1 MVVHTRQTVSKGARP
16 ERKVRSFFGL
26 QREPEKTS
34 QERRQEWI
42 TNLRAARKA
51 ARAAKPKE
59 FITNVPFWVLVVDDD
74 LFDGL
79 SWGHVFLTPISVGP
93 IIEHAAQSP
102 GFPSVRTFLLPFPT
116 SGTGGM
122 RMVLPPCQAAMA
134 SLGLCCRLRVCPFS
148 AGFLG
153 KSGWP
158 SIWCLLE
165 LRVLRSPRL
174 WLGDRYAGS
183 LLHRHRRLQRSWCRC
198 SRSGL
203 RRFWFPFG
211 SKRSNGLWCH
221 LSFGMPKWI
230 WLNRCT
236 WRGLPWLRLFVFE
249 GKAENR
255 VHFLGSSFFLARLIW
270 ESLVGAAVLGSID

>member
-1 MVVHTRQTVSKGARP
+1 MKEWRKTAPKRRNVLMMTGDYGFEKQIRKLEKQGHNTMVVHTRQTVSKGARP

-153 KSGWP
+153 KSG
-158 SIWCLLE
+158 
-165 LRVLRSPRL
+165 
-174 WLGDRYAGS
+174 
-183 LLHRHRRLQRSWCRC
+183 
-198 SRSGL
+198 
-203 RRFWFPFG
+203 
-211 SKRSNGLWCH
+211 
-221 LSFGMPKWI
+221 
-230 WLNRCT
+230 
-236 WRGLPWLRLFVFE
+236 
-249 GKAENR
+249 
-255 VHFLGSSFFLARLIW
+255 
-270 ESLVGAAVLGSID
+270 